1 MADTL
6 TRRSPLHGYETRF
19 ANLPE
24 SATVADEPFTTM
36 VDLWVDSAGPGGAA
50 AAGSLGIDALPTA
63 PSTTVSGRDV
73 TAIWLGPEEWL
84 ITSNSR
90 DGEDLEAMLRAA
102 VSEHGGAAVDVSA
115 QRTMLRLRGAHARDV
130 VAKGCSLDLHP
141 AVFGSGS
148 AAQTVLAQAGVV
160 LTPLSDNGTD
170 YRIVV
175 RSSFARYLADWLIDA
190 AEEFGVDW

>member
-1 MADTL
+1 MRTRFCPRAPRSSTTSTTASCRRRRCRCSVTSRRATAARNWDVRLRSHSSWAATPASGKPCTYRGTARWCPSRSPAPFSSTQKELAAMADTL

-90 DGEDLEAMLRAA
+90 DGEDL
-102 VSEHGGAAVDVSA
+102 
-115 QRTMLRLRGAHARDV
+115 
-130 VAKGCSLDLHP
+130 
-141 AVFGSGS
+141 
-148 AAQTVLAQAGVV
+148 
-160 LTPLSDNGTD
+160 
-170 YRIVV
+170 
-175 RSSFARYLADWLIDA
+175 
-190 AEEFGVDW
+190 